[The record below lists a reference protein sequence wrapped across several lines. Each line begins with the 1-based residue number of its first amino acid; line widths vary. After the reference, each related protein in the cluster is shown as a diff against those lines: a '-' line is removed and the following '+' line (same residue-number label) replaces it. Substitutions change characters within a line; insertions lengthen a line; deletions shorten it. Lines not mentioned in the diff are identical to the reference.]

1 MKKASIVVFSILLP
15 LIVTGCAK
23 EWQNPDTAL
32 PAKKLKI
39 TSILV
44 SPHAY
49 DSAGVIVEGKVWDL
63 TFNILE
69 EKDSETPYTSFK
81 IADKDGNFI
90 NVFAL
95 GHVPL
100 FEGDLVEVKGIY
112 RREYITER
120 HSFINEIEAVS
131 IEKIK

>member
-15 LIVTGCAK
+15 LITGCAK